1 MFCPKCGYKNPDDA
15 RFCGKCGEMLP
26 APDEDFNGQD
36 DEFTQ
41 PTEIMLGD
49 VNDNAPAAVSDATE
63 RVFSKTAQQAE
74 APRVPETGN
83 QESGTEATTATEGIN
98 SNPGTWRVPPAGQSD
113 TGAQNIN
120 SAHAQNP
127 YYIPPAEVMPSG
139 PRQKEDEVPENNTA
153 LIILIIVLITLI
165 ILVGIFAFAYMN
177 GILDI

>member
-98 SNPGTWRVPPAGQSD
+98 SAPGSWRVSPAGQSD

-120 SAHAQNP
+120 SAPAQNP
-127 YYIPPAEVMPSG
+127 YYIPPASVISDG
-139 PRQKEDEVPENNTA
+139 TRQKEVEVPENNTA

>member
-1 MFCPKCGYKNPDDA
+1 MFCPKCGYNNPDDA

-26 APDEDFNGQD
+26 APDEVLNDQN
-36 DEFTQ
+36 DEPLQ

-63 RVFSKTAQQAE
+63 RVFSKTAQQVE

-83 QESGTEATTATEGIN
+83 QDRGMEAAAATEGIN
-98 SNPGTWRVPPAGQSD
+98 SNPGTWRVPAAEQSD
-113 TGAQNIN
+113 TGAQNTN

-127 YYIPPAEVMPSG
+127 YYIPPATVISDRTP
-139 PRQKEDEVPENNTA
+139 QKEDEIPENNTA

>member
-26 APDEDFNGQD
+26 APDEVLNDQN
-36 DEFTQ
+36 DEPLQ

-63 RVFSKTAQQAE
+63 RVFSKTAHQEE
-74 APRVPETGN
+74 APKVPEIGN
-83 QESGTEATTATEGIN
+83 QDRGMEAAAATEGIN
-98 SNPGTWRVPPAGQSD
+98 SNPGTWRVPAAEQSD
-113 TGAQNIN
+113 TGAQNTN

-127 YYIPPAEVMPSG
+127 YYIPPATVISDRTP
-139 PRQKEDEVPENNTA
+139 QKEDEIPENNTA

>member
-74 APRVPETGN
+74 GGRII
-83 QESGTEATTATEGIN
+83 GI
-98 SNPGTWRVPPAGQSD
+98 
-113 TGAQNIN
+113 
-120 SAHAQNP
+120 
-127 YYIPPAEVMPSG
+127 
-139 PRQKEDEVPENNTA
+139 
-153 LIILIIVLITLI
+153 
-165 ILVGIFAFAYMN
+165 
-177 GILDI
+177 